1 MLQDTITSPMLQS
14 HPRVLVVE
22 DGESTRQHIAGVL
35 RREGYEI
42 AEAVDGLEALRKV
55 SAASFDAIVLD
66 LLMPNVNGWQFRQT
80 QLRHPEL
87 AGIPTVIVT
96 VRSLREP
103 DRYVLQ
109 SDRVI
114 QKPFGDSD
122 LIEAVAEACQTKQPA
137 VPPQAASTDQL
148 FWSRRGEVACQA
160 HAPLADSIRWY
171 HEQWQAI
178 PSDAAKHRIAYQ
190 CQHCPGRS
198 GPIGHRPRATTA

>member
-1 MLQDTITSPMLQS
+1 MLQDPITSPMFHP

-109 SDRVI
+109 SRSR
-114 QKPFGDSD
+114 DS
-122 LIEAVAEACQTKQPA
+122 EAI
-137 VPPQAASTDQL
+137 
-148 FWSRRGEVACQA
+148 W
-160 HAPLADSIRWY
+160 
-171 HEQWQAI
+171 
-178 PSDAAKHRIAYQ
+178 
-190 CQHCPGRS
+190 
-198 GPIGHRPRATTA
+198 